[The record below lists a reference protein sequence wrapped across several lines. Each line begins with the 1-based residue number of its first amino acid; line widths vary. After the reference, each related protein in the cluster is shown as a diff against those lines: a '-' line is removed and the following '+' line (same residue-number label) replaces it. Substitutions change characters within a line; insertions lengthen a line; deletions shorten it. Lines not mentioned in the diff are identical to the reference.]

1 MNRGIERS
9 AFPANVLVYEV
20 SHLFQVETVF
30 VALRA
35 VESVGPRP
43 TMLVLRLDGIPI
55 LDDRGTR
62 TIVGLVERCRK
73 SSMRLVL
80 VGLQAQAKMAL
91 QRAGVVASL
100 GEIGFCRDL
109 GEAHQVAVD
118 YQHLSGQ

>member
-1 MNRGIERS
+1 MNRGIERT

-20 SHLFQVETVF
+20 SHLFQMETVF

-43 TMLVLRLDGIPI
+43 TMLVLRLDGIPV

-62 TIVGLVERCRK
+62 TITGLVERCRK

-80 VGLQAQAKMAL
+80 VGLQGQPKEAL
-91 QRAGVVASL
+91 QRAGVAANL

-109 GEAHQVAVD
+109 GEAHQIAVD
-118 YQHLSGQ
+118 YQHIPGQ